1 MSAQAAGTGTVL
13 YEVTLR
19 VASGIADA
27 VGDWLQ
33 AHVAE
38 MVTLPGFLDARV
50 ARLREPAEPDAV
62 VFCCLYRLRD
72 AAALDAYLR
81 EHAPRMRED
90 GLRRFPGG
98 FTASRR
104 VLDLL
109 DDAVAPAA

>member
-1 MSAQAAGTGTVL
+1 MTAVL

-19 VASGIADA
+19 VRPGLADA
-27 VGDWLQ
+27 YLAWLRG
-33 AHVAE
+33 HVAA
-38 MVTLPGFLDARV
+38 MVALPGFVDARI
-50 ARLREPAEPDAV
+50 ARETTPGDPDAT
-62 VFCCLYRLRD
+62 VFCCTYRLRD

>member
-19 VASGIADA
+19 VAPGIADA

-38 MVTLPGFLDARV
+38 MVTLPGFLDARI
-50 ARLREPAEPDAV
+50 ARLREPAEADAV

-72 AAALDAYLR
+72 AAALDDYLR
-81 EHAPRMRED
+81 DHAPRMRAD
-90 GLRRFPGG
+90 GLRRFPVG
-98 FTASRR
+98 FAAQRR
-104 VLDLL
+104 VLDVVG
-109 DDAVAPAA
+109 DFARER